1 MLHYPCG
8 WVSSPTTTGPDATY
22 IADPTFQPLYY
33 THCQEATSSAQA
45 SVVDPFH
52 ATPTRLAP
60 HCNMATSE
68 TYNPARAAKQ
78 IGIPGST
85 LRHWCAVYAEFLSPG
100 ANPGPGVERRL
111 TDADVEILKAVVQ
124 LRANS
129 LQPAEIVQR
138 LRDNPAAPLQ
148 NLAETP
154 TSRLEVQTVTHTQQ
168 NAIEAVLAVNAQ
180 QLSDVSR
187 QIAGVD
193 DRLRRV
199 ESTRWLVMAVVI
211 AFAAGAV
218 VVAVVVAV
226 VAWLVATMAR

>member
-1 MLHYPCG
+1 M
-8 WVSSPTTTGPDATY
+8 
-22 IADPTFQPLYY
+22 
-33 THCQEATSSAQA
+33 
-45 SVVDPFH
+45 
-52 ATPTRLAP
+52 
-60 HCNMATSE
+60 
-68 TYNPARAAKQ
+68 
-78 IGIPGST
+78 
-85 LRHWCAVYAEFLSPG
+85 
-100 ANPGPGVERRL
+100 